1 MQTLSKGEIPS
12 LLVEAI
18 PNLNT
23 LYFVGNRDLLKRIC
37 ITFVG
42 TRDITKY
49 GEFAIKELLNKELAN
64 CNIAIVSGLARGVDA
79 YVHKTC
85 LERGIKTIAIVPG
98 TINSAIPKSNREIF
112 QEVKKE
118 GLILAEY
125 PEGTILRREMFVLR
139 NRLLAG
145 ISPLTIVIQAGEKSG
160 SLITAN
166 MAINY
171 NRELCV
177 VPGDINREVSKGCNF
192 LAKQGAGIITS
203 FADLKE
209 LLGIINDQLTIK
221 CKHLVQGK

>member
-1 MQTLSKGEIPS
+1 MQTLSCGQIPS
-12 LLVEAI
+12 LLKEAV

-23 LYFVGNRDLLKRIC
+23 LYFVGNKDLLKAVC

-42 TRDITKY
+42 TRDITGY
-49 GEFAIKELLNKELAN
+49 GEFVIKELLNKELAN

-98 TINSAIPKSNREIF
+98 AINSAIPKSNREIF
-112 QEVKKE
+112 QKIKKN
-118 GLILAEY
+118 GLVLAEY
-125 PEGTILRREMFVLR
+125 PEGTVLRREMFVLR

-145 ISPLTIVIQAGEKSG
+145 ISPLTIVIQAGLESG

-166 MAINY
+166 MALNY

-177 VPGDINREVSKGCNF
+177 VPGDINREVSAGCNF
-192 LAKQGAGIITS
+192 LAKQGAGIITG
-203 FADLKE
+203 FDDLKE

-221 CKHLVQGK
+221 CEHLVQGK

>member
-1 MQTLSKGEIPS
+1 MQTLSGREIPP
-12 LLVEAI
+12 LLKEAV

-23 LYFVGNRDLLKRIC
+23 LYFAGNKDLLKRIC

-42 TRDITKY
+42 TRDITGY
-49 GEFAIKELLNKELAN
+49 GEFVIKELLNKELAN

-79 YVHKTC
+79 CVHKTC

-98 TINSAIPKSNREIF
+98 AMDSAIPKSNREIF
-112 QEVKKE
+112 QEIKKK

-125 PEGTILRREMFVLR
+125 PEGTVLRREMFVLR

-145 ISPLTIVIQAGEKSG
+145 ISPLTIVIQAGERSG

-166 MAINY
+166 MALNY

-203 FADLKE
+203 FDDLKD
-209 LLGIINDQLTIK
+209 LLGIVNNQLTIK
-221 CKHLVQGK
+221 CEHLVQGK

>member
-1 MQTLSKGEIPS
+1 MQTLSEREISP
-12 LLVEAI
+12 LLKDAV

-23 LYFVGNRDLLKRIC
+23 LYFVGNKDLLKGIC
-37 ITFVG
+37 ITLVG
-42 TRDITKY
+42 TRDITEY
-49 GEFAIKELLNKELAN
+49 GESVIKELLNKELAHY
-64 CNIAIVSGLARGVDA
+64 NIAIVSGLARGVDA

-98 TINSAIPKSNREIF
+98 AINSAIPKSNREIF
-112 QEVKKE
+112 KE
-118 GLILAEY
+118 IEKRGLILAEY
-125 PEGTILRREMFVLR
+125 PEGTILRKEMFVLR

-166 MAINY
+166 MALNY

-177 VPGDINREVSKGCNF
+177 VPGDIGREVSKGCNS

-203 FADLKE
+203 FADLKD

-221 CKHLVQGK
+221 CEYLVQGK

>member
-1 MQTLSKGEIPS
+1 MQTVSREELPPF
-12 LLVEAI
+12 LVEAI
-18 PNLNT
+18 PKLHS
-23 LYFVGNRDLLKRIC
+23 LHFIGNKDLLKRIC

-42 TRDITKY
+42 TRDITEY
-49 GEFAIKELLNKELAN
+49 GEFVIRELLNKELAN
-64 CNIAIVSGLARGVDA
+64 YNISIVSGLARGVDA

-98 TINSAIPKSNREIF
+98 AINSAIPKSNREIF
-112 QEVKKE
+112 QQIKHK

-125 PEGTILRREMFVLR
+125 SEGVVLRKEMFVLR

-145 ISPLTIVIQAGEKSG
+145 ISPLTIVIQAGQNSG

-166 MAINY
+166 LALNY

-177 VPGDINREVSKGCNF
+177 VPGDINREVSKGCNS

-203 FADLKE
+203 FEDLKE
-209 LLGIINDQLTIK
+209 QLGIINNQLTTK
-221 CKHLVQGK
+221 CEHLVQGK